1 MPCFITH
8 KGTPGHY
15 RNAVASGLRCRTVD
29 METGEFFTRATIWIT
44 IVAYTIGSAVFARAR
59 GSARGDSATRVLWT
73 IAVAFLIAHFICAYQ
88 FYHHW
93 SHQSAYLDTA
103 RQTDA
108 VVGWNWG
115 GGLFINYAFLIIWII
130 DISWWWLRGLDSYRK
145 RPWPVIA
152 AWHGFLIFI
161 LFNAMVVFKHGTTRW
176 VGLVICS
183 ILLLS
188 WARIA
193 RQGLTPILKTAKA

>member
-1 MPCFITH
+1 
-8 KGTPGHY
+8 
-15 RNAVASGLRCRTVD
+15 
-29 METGEFFTRATIWIT
+29 METGEFLTRATIWIT
-44 IVAYTIGSAVFARAR
+44 IVAYTAGSVVFAMAR
-59 GSARGDSATRVLWT
+59 GRAHWDSATRLLWT
-73 IAVAFLIAHFICAYQ
+73 IAVVSLVAHFICAYQ

-103 RQTDA
+103 RQTDE
-108 VVGWNWG
+108 VVGLNWG
-115 GGLFINYAFLIIWII
+115 GGLFINYTLLTIWAI
-130 DISWWWLRGLDSYRK
+130 DVSWWWVRGLNSYRD
-145 RPWPVIA
+145 RPWPLVA

-161 LFNAMVVFKHGTTRW
+161 LFNATVVFKTGATRW
-176 VGLVICS
+176 VGLVICL